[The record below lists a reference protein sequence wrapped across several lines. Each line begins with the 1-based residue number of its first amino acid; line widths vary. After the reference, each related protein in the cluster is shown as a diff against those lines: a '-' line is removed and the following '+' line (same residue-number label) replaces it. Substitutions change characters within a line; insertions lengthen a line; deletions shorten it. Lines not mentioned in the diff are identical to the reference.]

1 MKTRYYVNSSIFET
15 FVVLTYRPAFALSLF
30 ICILPCTMP
39 GSSDKIIHYF
49 NRAVS
54 IFNWFSSRYI
64 RTMNFQR
71 DVIQLQGQRRTLNF
85 IDRESTRRFRT
96 DSSEAA
102 MSLVLIDP
110 FLKGRS
116 HRWFERAETEHR
128 TSRSLLPLKPT
139 QSRLRI
145 FMKIHIFQNI
155 IKKVEA
161 R

>member
-15 FVVLTYRPAFALSLF
+15 FVLTYRPAFALSLF

-39 GSSDKIIHYF
+39 GSSDKIILIGP
-49 NRAVS
+49 VS
-54 IFNWFSSRYI
+54 IFNWFGSRYI

-128 TSRSLLPLKPT
+128 TSRSFLPLKPT
-139 QSRLRI
+139 WSRLRI
-145 FMKIHIFQNI
+145 FMKIHIFENI